1 MRLRQERGRLLQ
13 KIRGL
18 EQNQERKK
26 QEVRGL
32 RDMGLGL
39 SLQQVPFWGYPTS
52 SPSPYTRASSVF
64 LQHSRHGAAP
74 RPLHVLWPLP
84 ETPFPRCPYD
94 SLPHLL
100 QVFAQR
106 HLPYPDYLK
115 LLHPNSLHSSLY
127 FYSKHLL
134 LLDVPYI
141 LFIFTHSTV
150 SPRGQTWL
158 MVPGS
163 Q

>member
-18 EQNQERKK
+18 EQHQERRK

-32 RDMGLGL
+32 RDTGLGL
-39 SLQQVPFWGYPTS
+39 SLWQVPFWGYRTS
-52 SPSPYTRASSVF
+52 PPSPDTRASSVF
-64 LQHSRHGAAP
+64 LQHARQGAAP
-74 RPLHVLWPLP
+74 GPLHVLWTLP
-84 ETPFPRCPYD
+84 ETPSPRCPYD
-94 SLPHLL
+94 SLPPLL

-106 HLPYPDYLK
+106 HLPYPNYLK
-115 LLHPNSLHSSLY
+115 LIHPHSRHSSLY

-150 SPRGQTWL
+150 SPRGQAWL
-158 MVPGS
+158 TVPGS